1 MATST
6 TALLLRIKIITF
18 GKQVPKII
26 SARKIM
32 KNQNSNR
39 NYIRVSKPPYTYVA
53 LTALTIQSSGEK
65 ALRLRDI
72 YHRFCILFPSL
83 VNGGKGWR
91 DSIRHVLSGSQYFSF
106 VDKQVTLKRGLN

>member
-1 MATST
+1 
-6 TALLLRIKIITF
+6 
-18 GKQVPKII
+18 
-26 SARKIM
+26 M

-91 DSIRHVLSGSQYFSF
+91 DSIRHVLSGSKYFSF
-106 VDKQVTLKRGLN
+106 ACQQNVTLKRGLNK